1 MQRIVVGVNKFTDK
15 SDEIDI
21 PILNLNEDA
30 GLNQIKQLKILK
42 KKRSQT
48 NVNSIL
54 EKITNTC
61 KNSDNLMPF

>member
-21 PILNLNEDA
+21 PLLNLNEDA

-42 KKRSQT
+42 RKEVRQ
-48 NVNSIL
+48 
-54 EKITNTC
+54 
-61 KNSDNLMPF
+61 M